1 TFLDEACGTDADL
14 RETLESLLA
23 QRDAAEPLLD
33 VALEVTTQ
41 ARADPA
47 AASAMEGRRV
57 GPYRLLHELGRG
69 GMGSVYLADRV
80 DETFHKRVAIKII
93 RPGLVDVEIIRRFR
107 QEREILAA
115 LDHPTIARVIDG
127 GSTDEGVPYFV
138 MDYVDGQTIDTWC
151 DQHRAD
157 VTRRLELFCAVCSG
171 VQHAHDHLVL
181 HRDLKPANIFVTADG
196 GVKLL
201 DFGIAKLL
209 GSGAVPGNSATT
221 ATGMRVMTPSYA
233 SPEQV
238 RGDPLSVTSDVYA
251 LGVVL
256 YELLTGHWPYRAQR
270 RVLHE
275 VTRAI
280 CEEEPTVPST
290 VVGQVE
296 DAPGETATTRSLTPE
311 TVSEVREGAPAR
323 LRRRLEGDLDKILL
337 KALDKD
343 PARRYSSVEQFSA
356 DLRRHLEGLPV
367 AARDATYR
375 YRFGKFVR
383 RHRVGV
389 AAAILIAIA
398 QQVSFITTIWE
409 IRDKV
414 PASLAT
420 GAAVDIRPE
429 LVSLTFLA
437 VALLVGAAYVSRAR
451 VLRTASSMVG
461 GAIFSVFV

>member
-209 GSGAVPGNSATT
+209 NPDASPGISANTGT
-221 ATGMRVMTPSYA
+221 AMRVMTPRYA

-238 RGDPLSVTSDVYA
+238 RGEPLSVTSDVYS

-256 YELLTGHWPYRAQR
+256 YELLTGHWPYRTPSGL
-270 RVLHE
+270 LHE

-280 CEEEPTVPST
+280 CEEEPTAPSAA
-290 VVGQVE
+290 VDDV
-296 DAPGETATTRSLTPE
+296 DASH
-311 TVSEVREGAPAR
+311 VREGAPAR
-323 LRRRLEGDLDKILL
+323 LRRRLKGDLDTILL
-337 KALDKD
+337 KALAKD
-343 PARRYSSVEQFSA
+343 PARRYGSVEQFSE
-356 DLRRHLEGLPV
+356 DVRRHLEGRPV
-367 AARDATYR
+367 AARGD
-375 YRFGKFVR
+375 
-383 RHRVGV
+383 
-389 AAAILIAIA
+389 
-398 QQVSFITTIWE
+398 
-409 IRDKV
+409 
-414 PASLAT
+414 
-420 GAAVDIRPE
+420 
-429 LVSLTFLA
+429 
-437 VALLVGAAYVSRAR
+437 
-451 VLRTASSMVG
+451 
-461 GAIFSVFV
+461 